1 VAVNDVTAQGT
12 RMPPINPLLAKNTL
26 QAFTRIGQQA
36 GKLATAA
43 PGLAEKATG
52 AARVAARQMSGL
64 SGLAERLPSKL
75 PTAATL
81 QSGIAGLRPRLQN
94 ASLLGQMGKLGQG
107 APLGQFGKMGPMGNM
122 GPMGQLNQVR
132 HAVHS
137 ALERPMAAALK
148 GSGHVSGAA
157 GKFLQALHGV
167 EDNALYQNFAPP
179 IVAQMLGEATK
190 ELQAIQDMIQRFQ
203 AGMGRLGG
211 GLKPTLASPSSRP
224 TPPAGPVAHQPTPPL
239 AIEPKPQPVSL
250 ASGTPAEAI
259 QSLRG
264 RGVDLKALQQDL
276 RNYRLHST
284 PSREALID
292 KYKDDADL
300 SIIDDGPKVAKFMLA
315 LNGAVRADAG
325 KPASATPSSS
335 AP

>member
-1 VAVNDVTAQGT
+1 
-12 RMPPINPLLAKNTL
+12 MPPINPLLAKNTL

-94 ASLLGQMGKLGQG
+94 ASLLGQMGRLGQG

-167 EDNALYQNFAPP
+167 EGNALYQNFAPP

-211 GLKPTLASPSSRP
+211 GLKPTLPGTPMPRPPLASPSSGP
-224 TPPAGPVAHQPTPPL
+224 TSPAGPAAHQPTPPL

-264 RGVDLKALQQDL
+264 RGVDLKSLQQDL

-300 SIIDDGPKVAKFMLA
+300 SVIDDGPKVAKFMLA